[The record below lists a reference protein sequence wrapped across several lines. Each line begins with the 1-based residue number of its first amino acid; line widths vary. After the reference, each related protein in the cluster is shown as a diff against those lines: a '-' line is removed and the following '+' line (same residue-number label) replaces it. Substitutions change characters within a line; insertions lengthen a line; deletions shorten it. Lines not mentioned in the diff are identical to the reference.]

1 MPCGITT
8 INKAACGTRRRV
20 AGVKQRHYFGTLSE
34 VTSFT
39 EDVNGNITTI
49 TFSGTATTKL
59 KKVYGKKRP
68 VGGNQEL
75 QSGANR
81 YFNQSYGLEFEE
93 DSAAIIKSLHNLL
106 DNDDV
111 FVIAEQVGGGFKLFG
126 KDDGLEV
133 TTLTK
138 ADGGEG
144 DASQN
149 YVVELTGMEADLA
162 PFFFDTDYAATLAKL
177 EADVTA

>member
-20 AGVKQRHYFGTLSE
+20 AGVKQRHYFGTKSE

-39 EDVNGNITTI
+39 KDVNGNVTDIN
-49 TFSGTATTKL
+49 FAVGATVKL

-68 VGGNQEL
+68 AGGNQEL

-93 DSAAIIKSLHNLL
+93 DSDTIITSLHNLL

-111 FVIAEQVGGGFKLFG
+111 FVIAEQIGGKFKLFG
-126 KDDGLEV
+126 EEDGLEV

-138 ADGGEG
+138 ADGGDG

-162 PFFFDTDYAATLAKL
+162 PFVLDTDYATTLAAL
-177 EADVTA
+177 EAHVTA